1 MAKNVTKVPNPDKAP
16 TEEQKAQAANLPETQ
31 DLNPAD
37 EDEAT
42 AAPKNVKTVQAPRR
56 KTVDETKVQ
65 AAADAAANSEPVKAG
80 APKGGTPSL
89 LECNRLAIEQK
100 KIMRENEP
108 LAGLERLIGLH
119 GKKKLLRALPV
130 DLAKANQDRM
140 IAQPPSPNRVLR

>member
-89 LECNRLAIEQK
+89 LECNRLAIEQ
-100 KIMRENEP
+100 